1 MKRLLLIFLV
11 CFIARFSAQ
20 KFSGTIILEE
30 DSRFYLNQIFVTNLS
45 TYQTVLSGLDGSFSI
60 PAKEGDVVRF
70 TSIVTERQDIKPDA
84 AQISNGKNFIK
95 LKPAYHDIQ
104 EVIIGYKP
112 TGYLKQDVTALKS
125 AEKPLAI
132 AEMIGLP
139 APKGGEI
146 SPVEPLIGVGGG
158 NLNLSIESIYDYISG
173 NRKKKI
179 RVYEYEKMNKTVE
192 KVRAYFGDKYFTE
205 MKIPAEL
212 IDNFL
217 EFVYYSDNLGSH
229 IQEENFEAAKPY
241 IEKYLPIY
249 LKRLRNSKLM
259 QYDLNPL

>member
-1 MKRLLLIFLV
+1 MKRSLIFC
-11 CFIARFSAQ
+11 CFILLNSISGQ
-20 KFSGTIILEE
+20 KFSGIIMLEE
-30 DSRFYLNQIFVTNLS
+30 NSRYYLNQVFVTNLS
-45 TYQTVLSGLDGSFSI
+45 TYQTVLSGLDGSFVI

-70 TSIVTERQDIKPDA
+70 TSIVSERQDIKLG
-84 AQISNGKNFIK
+84 AQQINNEKNFIP

-125 AEKPLAI
+125 AEKSLAI

-146 SPVEPLIGVGGG
+146 SPVEPLVGMGGG
-158 NLNLSIESIYDYISG
+158 SLNLSIESIYDYLSG

-179 RVYEYEKMNKTVE
+179 RAYEYEKMNK
-192 KVRAYFGDKYFTE
+192 KVSNLRAFFGDKYFTD
-205 MKIPAEL
+205 MKIPVEL

-217 EFVYYSDNLGSH
+217 EFVYYSDNLGVYV
-229 IQEENFEAAKPY
+229 QEDNYEAAKPF

-249 LKRLRNSKLM
+249 LKRLQNSKLM
-259 QYDLNPL
+259 QYNLNSK